1 MKYKVILTTLFV
13 FGFVILPAQSRPRAD
28 DNEKLAIK
36 NVLIESYL
44 EGIYVNRD
52 SMLVKKGFHPD
63 FLMHVYHN
71 GRLIKAD
78 LGTWLARLKLDGK
91 KNKKSIQH
99 KFVIIDLTGNSSFVK
114 MEIYEDSKHIYTD
127 YFGLY
132 KFEDG
137 WKIVNKIF
145 YGHE

>member
-1 MKYKVILTTLFV
+1 MKSKKTSSVEFL
-13 FGFVILPAQSRPRAD
+13 
-28 DNEKLAIK
+28 EKM
-36 NVLIESYL
+36 
-44 EGIYVNRD
+44 GTD
-52 SMLVKKGFHPD
+52 
-63 FLMHVYHN
+63 
-71 GRLIKAD
+71 KAF
-78 LGTWLARLKLDGK
+78 T
-91 KNKKSIQH
+91 IQH